1 METNL
6 ELCRVV
12 TGGYRRLQERQR
24 RKWWFFVT
32 HTHKHILHHNIYISN
47 KQCSQK
53 SDDIRH
59 LDDDEA
65 NDGEDDARAV
75 DNEEPIGQS
84 WQGQLGLLLDSLRG
98 ADNLEHIRWSSTASI
113 NALLLVHVSPNVT
126 CSRMD
131 WSECV
136 TKVGRTDQD
145 QFQKRRAD
153 LISISCRSLFVSY
166 FFSFWTWGLLQF
178 CQSLNCNLAYAWV
191 CLSLYPGDAEG
202 HTEQRQDY
210 HSNPS
215 LEYIWPLMTA
225 IVPLEI

>member
-1 METNL
+1 MKNQPGTLKPIKTNL
-6 ELCRVV
+6 PPWKPTWSCTGWLRVV
-12 TGGYRRLQERQR
+12 TGGYRRPPGESDDFLL
-24 RKWWFFVT
+24 
-32 HTHKHILHHNIYISN
+32 HTHKHILHHNIYICISN

-75 DNEEPIGQS
+75 DDEEPIGQP
-84 WQGQLGLLLDSLRG
+84 WQGQLGLFLNSLRG

-136 TKVGRTDQD
+136 NKVGRTDQD
-145 QFQKRRAD
+145 QKRRAD
-153 LISISCRSLFVSY
+153 LISISCRSLFVSSV
-166 FFSFWTWGLLQF
+166 FSFWIWGLL
-178 CQSLNCNLAYAWV
+178 
-191 CLSLYPGDAEG
+191 
-202 HTEQRQDY
+202 
-210 HSNPS
+210 
-215 LEYIWPLMTA
+215 
-225 IVPLEI
+225 